1 MPDVVRP
8 AALRPGDTIAIVSTS
23 WGGAGLLPERFG
35 RAVGALK
42 ALGYAVRVMPYA
54 EGVSDGVRDF
64 VSGSVEERL
73 ADVHGAFADPSVRG
87 VLSAI
92 GGDHCAQLL
101 SGLDFELIAANPKV
115 FCGYSD
121 TTTLLHAIHARTGL
135 VTMYGAA
142 AIPEFGEVGGP
153 DDVVVDQFQRVVGR
167 AEPAGPLPRVP
178 WQAVEP
184 REVTDPAGRPR
195 VRVDGEPRTV
205 LRAGRA
211 SGPLLAGCLPSLR
224 NLIGTPW
231 QPDYRGRVLLVEP
244 SNEPY
249 DAQWA
254 DADLTHLRNA
264 GLLDDLAALLVGRTV
279 GWSPEQRTML
289 HGCVLDA
296 ARGFDYP
303 VLGGVEVSHSAP
315 LLTVPVGVLA
325 TVDGEDLTI
334 DEPAV
339 RA

>member
-1 MPDVVRP
+1 MPELIRP
-8 AALRPGDTIAIVSTS
+8 PALRPGDTIAIVSTS
-23 WGGAGLLPERFG
+23 WGGAGLLPERFQ
-35 RAVGALK
+35 RAVGALES
-42 ALGYAVRVMPYA
+42 LDYEVRVMPNA

-73 ADVHGAFADPSVRG
+73 ADLHAAFADRSIRG

-92 GGDHCAQLL
+92 GGNHCAQLL
-101 SGLDFELIAANPKV
+101 ADLDFDLVAANPKV

-153 DDVVVDQFQRVVGR
+153 DAEVVEQFQRVVGR
-167 AEPAGPLPRVP
+167 PEPAGALSRVS
-178 WQAVEP
+178 WQSGEERQVS
-184 REVTDPAGRPR
+184 DPEGRPR
-195 VRVDGEPRTV
+195 VRVEGEPRV
-205 LRAGRA
+205 ALRAGSA
-211 SGPLLAGCLPSLR
+211 SGPLLTGCLPSLR

-231 QPDYRGRVLLVEP
+231 QPDYRGRVLLVETP
-244 SNEPY
+244 EVPY
-249 DAQWA
+249 DPEWA

-264 GLLDDLAALLVGRTV
+264 GLLDGLAALVVGRSD
-279 GWSPEQRTML
+279 GWTTEQVAML

-296 ARGFDYP
+296 VRGFDYP

-315 LLTVPVGVLA
+315 LLTVPIGVRVS
-325 TVDGEDLTI
+325 VDGDLTI
-334 DEPAV
+334 VEPAV
-339 RA
+339 TG